1 MIRRHL
7 LPLTKINE
15 NGQYVL
21 VQPILIFFAER
32 CIYHLLTTNLVRL
45 VAGQGMEKMIRL
57 VLSPYRPYLPYL
69 PYKFSLSLHSLP
81 HHTQPDAK
89 AHGEVVEL
97 FAE

>member
-32 CIYHLLTTNLVRL
+32 CIYHLLTTNLV
-45 VAGQGMEKMIRL
+45 
-57 VLSPYRPYLPYL
+57 VLIEV
-69 PYKFSLSLHSLP
+69 KFIGIIGIIGII
-81 HHTQPDAK
+81 
-89 AHGEVVEL
+89 GE
-97 FAE
+97 

>member
-32 CIYHLLTTNLVRL
+32 CIYHLLTTN
-45 VAGQGMEKMIRL
+45 
-57 VLSPYRPYLPYL
+57 S
-69 PYKFSLSLHSLP
+69 FSLI
-81 HHTQPDAK
+81 
-89 AHGEVVEL
+89 EVE
-97 FAE
+97 FMGKIGKIGKIGKMGKIGKIGKIGKMG

>member
-32 CIYHLLTTNLVRL
+32 CIYRLLTTNLVVL
-45 VAGQGMEKMIRL
+45 IEVEFMGEIGKMGKIG
-57 VLSPYRPYLPYL
+57 
-69 PYKFSLSLHSLP
+69 KI
-81 HHTQPDAK
+81 
-89 AHGEVVEL
+89 GE
-97 FAE
+97 